1 MSICN
6 KIEKLQYIAALAI
19 TRAIRG
25 SSKEKLYRELGFEY
39 LSSRRWLKKLC
50 LFYKNVLNKFPNYPY
65 NNRSYQTRSSGK
77 FLHMCCRTEHFEN
90 SFFPYSI
97 KEWNNLSLGIC
108 KSESYEV
115 FKNSVLKF
123 IRTSPNSLFNVSD
136 SLGIKLLTS
145 LESESTTH
153 FFSACKNSTDLRKR
167 FMNELIKIDSCILT
181 LHGKS
186 FTKLFLYGDGDM
198 TAKQTKV

>member
-6 KIEKLQYIAALAI
+6 KIEKLQYIAAVAI

-25 SSKEKLYRELGFEY
+25 PSKEKLYRELGFEY

-50 LFYKNVLNKFPNYPY
+50 LFYKNAVNKSPNYPY
-65 NNRSYQTRSSGK
+65 NNRSCQTRSSGK
-77 FLHMCCRTEHFEN
+77 FLHMCCRKEYFEN
-90 SFFPYSI
+90 SLFPYSI
-97 KEWNNLSLGIC
+97 KEWNNLSLEIC
-108 KSESYEV
+108 KSESHEV

-136 SLGIKLLTS
+136 SLGIKRLTS

-153 FFSACKNSTDLRKR
+153 FFFCLQ
-167 FMNELIKIDSCILT
+167 E
-181 LHGKS
+181 LHGRSKT
-186 FTKLFLYGDGDM
+186 FHE
-198 TAKQTKV
+198 